1 MARHL
6 DHPYPPRTAE
16 GNLRESERQYREL
29 VEGAR
34 NVVFRVSE
42 TGDLGFL
49 NRTFETITGWPA
61 HQWLGRPLLDIVHP
75 DDRSRGAEALR
86 RTLAGDAPIP
96 FDLRIPTATG
106 RLCVLE
112 VTLVADQRDGRVVG
126 IIGSAVDV
134 SERRLLETEAARQ
147 ERQLAVAQQLAGLGS
162 FEWDVRTGT
171 LVWSDE
177 LRRIYGVPEALR
189 NLGFQDFLD
198 RAHPGDRERVEATIR
213 DAAAD
218 RSTFALEQ
226 RIVRP
231 DGSVR
236 QLELRG
242 EVIRDEGGRAV
253 AVIGSCQ
260 DVTDRRDQE
269 AALRRAEAEYRQL
282 VQSVQAI
289 VWRADALT
297 MRFRFVSHEAEALLR
312 YPLARWL
319 EEPAFWREHVHPED
333 REWVSALRRRAV
345 AERRDHEVEY
355 RMIAADGRVLWVRD
369 VARVRAGERRAPELF
384 GVTIDVTERRRAEE
398 ELRRSREQLSDLSA
412 HLEWVREEERA
423 RLAGEIHDELG
434 QALTA
439 LRMDASW
446 LRTHAGAP
454 PERVLA
460 KLRDMEDLIDDTIA
474 RARRICSELR
484 PGVLDDLG
492 LEAAVEWQAQ
502 EFERRTGVRCQVASS
517 LPAPGPD
524 REVSTA
530 LFRILQESLTN
541 VARHAAASNVRI
553 ELREEGGRVLLEVR
567 DDGQGAPAAAPGAR
581 RSLGVLGMN
590 ERARRLG
597 GTFTFNSAPGRGSCV
612 QASIPLARPAQ
623 PADPAP
629 PPPSLPARVPAG
641 DPAAS

>member
-1 MARHL
+1 L
-6 DHPYPPRTAE
+6 DKTPPLTAE
-16 GNLRESERQYREL
+16 VSLRESERRYRDL

-34 NVVFRVSE
+34 NVVFRLSDA
-42 TGDLGFL
+42 GDIGFL
-49 NRTFETITGWPA
+49 NRTFETLTGWPA

-75 DDRSRGAEALR
+75 DDRARGAEALR
-86 RTLAGDAPIP
+86 RALAGESPIP

-112 VTLVADQRDGRVVG
+112 VTLQPDQLDGRLAGV
-126 IIGSAVDV
+126 IGAAVDV
-134 SERRLLETEAARQ
+134 SERRLLEAEASRQ
-147 ERQLAVAQQLAGLGS
+147 ERQLAVAQQLARLGS
-162 FEWDVRTGT
+162 FEWDVRTGA

-177 LRRIYGVPEALR
+177 LRRIFGVAEALR
-189 NLGFQDFLD
+189 NLGFKDFLD
-198 RAHPGDRERVEATIR
+198 CAHPEDRERVEATIR
-213 DAAAD
+213 EAVAE

-226 RIVRP
+226 RVVRP
-231 DGSVR
+231 DGGVR
-236 QLELRG
+236 QLEMRG
-242 EVIRDEGGRAV
+242 EVIRDESGRAV

-260 DVTDRRDQE
+260 DVTERREQE

-289 VWRADALT
+289 VWRADAAT
-297 MRFRFVSHEAEALLR
+297 MQFRFVSHEAEALLR

-319 EEPAFWREHVHPED
+319 EEPAFWREHVHPDD
-333 REWVSALRRRAV
+333 REWVSALRRGA
-345 AERRDHEVEY
+345 AADGRDHEVEY
-355 RMIAADGRVLWVRD
+355 RMIAADGRVLWVRE
-369 VARVRAGERRAPELF
+369 VARVRAGDRRAPEMF

-423 RLAGEIHDELG
+423 RIAGEIHDELG

-439 LRMDASW
+439 LRMDVSW

-454 PERVLA
+454 AERLLA
-460 KLRDMEDLIDDTIA
+460 RMRDMEQLIDDTIT

-517 LPAPGPD
+517 LPAQGPD

-541 VARHAAASNVRI
+541 VARHAHASSVRI
-553 ELREEGGRVLLEVR
+553 ELRQDGGRVLLDVR
-567 DDGQGAPAAAPGAR
+567 DDGQGAPAAGPVGR
-581 RSLGVLGMN
+581 RSLGLLGMK

-597 GTFTFNSAPGRGSCV
+597 GTLAFTTAPGRGSCV
-612 QASIPLARPAQ
+612 QAAIPLAPAADLAEPAAPSSMEPVRRPA
-623 PADPAP
+623 A
-629 PPPSLPARVPAG
+629 